1 MRLAKLQTQLSAG
14 QSLLITEPSNIRYL
28 SSFTGSAASLLLTQE
43 QAFLI
48 TDYRYTAIAQ
58 SQCAGQPLT
67 IICRDRAHEPF
78 AACIERLQPKQQQLF
93 CEFDHLTVDLFQQL
107 QQCMPAVSLQAAPNW
122 LAQMRACKDAGELAA
137 TREAVLIAEQA
148 LDWLLPQVRL
158 GMTELQLATLL
169 EQKLF
174 ELGAEAL
181 AFPTILLSG
190 PRSALPHGK
199 PSDRV
204 LQHGDW
210 LLLDFGAQVRG
221 YRSDITRTY
230 VLGAASANQRDFY
243 QTVLQAQLAALAVAG
258 PGVSGHDVNAAARQ
272 VLAASPYADYAG
284 EGIGHGTGLV
294 LHEYPLMREGCEA
307 LLQPGMVVTIEPGL
321 YQSGFGGVRIED
333 DILITDSGIEIL
345 TKSTKELSILCN

>member
-1 MRLAKLQTQLSAG
+1 MRLQHLQQQLGSC

-28 SSFTGSAASLLLTQE
+28 SGFTGSAASLLLTPQ

-58 SQCAGQPLT
+58 SQCAGQPLA
-67 IICRDRAHEPF
+67 IICRDRAHESL
-78 AACIERLQPKQQQLF
+78 AACIARLHPTQQQLL
-93 CEFDHLTVDLFQQL
+93 CEFDHLTVGFFQQL
-107 QQCMPAVSLQAAPNW
+107 QQCLPAVSLKAAPNW
-122 LAQMRACKDAGELAA
+122 LAQMRACKDADELAA
-137 TREAVLIAEQA
+137 TRQAVTIAEQA
-148 LDWLLPQVRL
+148 LGWLLPKIQL

-199 PSDRV
+199 PSERV

-210 LLLDFGAQVRG
+210 LLLDFGAEVRG
-221 YRSDITRTY
+221 YRSDMTRTY
-230 VLGAASANQRDFY
+230 VLGAASTSQRDFY

-258 PGVSGHDVNAAARQ
+258 PGVSGHTVNAAAQQ

-294 LHEYPLMREGCEA
+294 LHEYPLMREGCDA
-307 LLQPGMVVTIEPGL
+307 ILQAGMVVTIEPGL
-321 YQSGFGGVRIED
+321 YQAGFGGVRIED
-333 DILITDSGIEIL
+333 DILITETGIEIL
-345 TKSTKELSILCN
+345 TQSPKELTILCN

>member
-1 MRLAKLQTQLSAG
+1 MRLQQLQAYLSNG
-14 QSLLITEPSNIRYL
+14 QSMLITDPWNIRYL
-28 SSFTGSAASLLLTQE
+28 TGFSGNAASLLLDRQ
-43 QAFLI
+43 QAFLV
-48 TDYRYTAIAQ
+48 TDYRYTAIAK
-58 SQCAGQPLT
+58 SECAKHP
-67 IICRDRAHEPF
+67 INVICRDRSRESLG
-78 AACIERLQPKQQQLF
+78 ACIHRLIPNSEQLL
-93 CEFDHLTVDLFQQL
+93 CDLNHLTVSLYQQL
-107 QQCMPAVSLQAAPNW
+107 QADMPAVLLKSTPDW
-122 LAQMRACKDAGELAA
+122 LAQMRACKDAEELAV

-199 PSDRV
+199 PSDRA

-230 VLGAASANQRDFY
+230 VLGAASASQRDFY

-258 PGVSGHDVNAAARQ
+258 PGVSGDAVNAAAQQ

-294 LHEYPLMREGCEA
+294 LHEYPLMREGCDA

-321 YQSGFGGVRIED
+321 YQPGFGGVRIED

-345 TKSTKELSILCN
+345 TQSPKELTILCA